1 MDADEFKTTQKIGST
16 DKTFWGTGSPGEVR
30 VSELSGKTA
39 IDPQGTASGSGYD
52 FKDTENI
59 TAQQLSDNDPM
70 LGTMVLDPKVALGS
84 RIEFDVGA
92 SSVYTYWDTDKSPS
106 AGQVNIETD
115 LTTIL
120 IDPYVFSFV
129 L

>member
-1 MDADEFKTTQKIGST
+1 MA
-16 DKTFWGTGSPGEVR
+16 
-30 VSELSGKTA
+30 
-39 IDPQGTASGSGYD
+39 
-52 FKDTENI
+52 
-59 TAQQLSDNDPM
+59 DNDPM
-70 LGTMVLDPKVALGS
+70 LGTMVLDPNVALGT
-84 RIEFDVGA
+84 RIEFDVKA
-92 SSVYTYWDTDKSPS
+92 SSVYTYWDTDKTNG